1 MSVPRIDAHQH
12 FWRRA
17 RGDYGWLTPALGPL
31 WRDFE
36 PDDLAPLLQRCAIAA
51 SVAVQ
56 AAPSLAETRHLLE
69 LAGRTPW
76 IAGVVGWIDFESP
89 RALQDLEEL
98 ARDPGLV
105 GLRPMIQ
112 DLEDERWML
121 RPALR
126 PVFEALEKRGLVF
139 DALVRPQHLVHLVE
153 LVQRHPALRVVLD
166 HGAKPEIRAGPG
178 WAGRGRWRERLGE
191 LARSGAYVKLSGLAT
206 EARAGFADAE
216 LEPWIDVLLGEFGP
230 ARVVWGSDWPVLRLA
245 CDYERWNALCL
256 RLLARLP
263 RAEQER
269 VLGGNARDLYR
280 LRCGA
285 SAAGTTA

>member
-1 MSVPRIDAHQH
+1 MNAARIDAHQH

-17 RGDYGWLTPALGPL
+17 RGDYGWLTPALAPL

-36 PDDLAPLLQRCAIAA
+36 PADLEPLLARLGIGATI
-51 SVAVQ
+51 AVQ
-56 AAPSLAETRHLLE
+56 AAPTLAETRHLLE
-69 LAGRTPW
+69 LAARTDW

-89 RALQDLEEL
+89 RALEDLEEL
-98 ARDPGLV
+98 ARAPKLV

-112 DLEDERWML
+112 DLADERWML

-126 PVFEALEKRGLVF
+126 PVFEALEQRGLVF
-139 DALVRPQHLVHLVE
+139 DALVRPQHLGFLCELVE
-153 LVQRHPALRVVLD
+153 RHPALRVVID
-166 HGAKPEIRAGPG
+166 HGAKPEIRAGAG
-178 WAGRGRWRERLGE
+178 WVGRGRWRERLRE
-191 LARSGAYVKLSGLAT
+191 LARSGAHVKLSGLVT
-206 EARAGFADAE
+206 EASPDFADAD
-216 LEPWIDVLLGEFGP
+216 LEPWIDALLEDFGP
-230 ARVVWGSDWPVLRLA
+230 SRVVWGSDWPVVQLA
-245 CDYERWNALCL
+245 CDCERWNALSL

-285 SAAGTTA
+285 SAAGSTA